1 MFQIVSN
8 SSSSRVRLVSKFVVM
23 ILISLSFNAKAA
35 LIDIDFIID
44 GNTYDEAFIVENNSS
59 VGLDI
64 VQFALDLRPNAG
76 NFLCFDEVGSTCH
89 NSGGLDFTTVAGDD
103 VGYLSY
109 DVFDAAG
116 GIDEDDF
123 LIVSFNGF
131 ESGESFGWKIDIDD
145 QPDGSVFGNDLIGAL
160 FLVEMSDGITY
171 QGSLEAVSGNSDAAQ
186 LVITGTSSTTIGGA
200 VTPVPEPKF
209 LFAFG
214 AALILMC
221 ARRRSFK

>member
-1 MFQIVSN
+1 MFNFSKVTYRSK
-8 SSSSRVRLVSKFVVM
+8 LVTKLLVFCCVA
-23 ILISLSFNAKAA
+23 LSINAKAA

-76 NFLCFDEVGSTCH
+76 NFLCFDEAGSACH
-89 NSGGLDFTTVAGDD
+89 NSGGLDFTAVAGDD

-109 DVFDAAG
+109 DVFDATG

-123 LIVSFNGF
+123 LIVSFSGF

-171 QGSLEAVSGNSDAAQ
+171 QGTLEAVSGNSDASQ

>member
-1 MFQIVSN
+1 MFNFSKVTYRSK
-8 SSSSRVRLVSKFVVM
+8 LVTKLLVFCCVA
-23 ILISLSFNAKAA
+23 LSINAKAA

-89 NSGGLDFTTVAGDD
+89 NSGGLDFTAVSGDD

-109 DVFDAAG
+109 DVLDATG